1 MATYK
6 VNKGDT
12 LWKIAQK
19 YGTTVADLAKS
30 NNIANPDM
38 IYIGQS
44 ITIPEKAPAP
54 TPAPVYTPPAPK
66 PTPAPTPKPASTT
79 VSDYE
84 ALLSTYKDR
93 PDSAQPQYTPPQPP
107 MQSEAPK
114 VPEAA
119 VPHNDA
125 VAEYQAM
132 PKNSPIDHNQAYLD
146 TFKDIQDSRGTAS
159 KPKPPIESLAGY
171 QAMLDT
177 YKDRPDNSPPLVTGI
192 KQKSNDAVA
201 EYQAMLD
208 TYKDRPDSAQP
219 QYTPPSPVEMDP
231 YYQAVNEYL
240 NKTSA
245 ETTKTIPQSPSYG
258 TPYETPQGSQPTE
271 YQAPVFEYP
280 YKEEIDNLLQKV
292 LQRPQFNYDIGND
305 PAYMALRDQYQA
317 GGNLAMRDAMG
328 NAAQLS
334 GGYGNTYANV
344 VGNQMYHQYLG
355 QLNEQIP
362 ELYSEA
368 LNKYITEGNEIYKQ
382 IDSLNDA
389 NYYAQREFTT
399 NYDITNSERDYQTS
413 LIQQQISNDLAA
425 RKYNDSLTQQQFEN
439 ELALAE
445 YNRKEIQQQ
454 YEYEIALQKLF
465 NDTSQTTDS
474 QAEFQTINKM
484 IVDAYDK
491 GLDDKYVASMIMNMY
506 ANSPS
511 FWEDGGLVW
520 TIMLPD
526 GTPLAQVIDEML
538 KEDANATAT
547 AINKPNR
554 QVK

>member
-1 MATYK
+1 
-6 VNKGDT
+6 
-12 LWKIAQK
+12 
-19 YGTTVADLAKS
+19 
-30 NNIANPDM
+30 
-38 IYIGQS
+38 
-44 ITIPEKAPAP
+44 
-54 TPAPVYTPPAPK
+54 
-66 PTPAPTPKPASTT
+66 
-79 VSDYE
+79 
-84 ALLSTYKDR
+84 
-93 PDSAQPQYTPPQPP
+93 
-107 MQSEAPK
+107 
-114 VPEAA
+114 
-119 VPHNDA
+119 
-125 VAEYQAM
+125 
-132 PKNSPIDHNQAYLD
+132 
-146 TFKDIQDSRGTAS
+146 
-159 KPKPPIESLAGY
+159 
-171 QAMLDT
+171 
-177 YKDRPDNSPPLVTGI
+177 
-192 KQKSNDAVA
+192 
-201 EYQAMLD
+201 
-208 TYKDRPDSAQP
+208 
-219 QYTPPSPVEMDP
+219 
-231 YYQAVNEYL
+231 
-240 NKTSA
+240 
-245 ETTKTIPQSPSYG
+245 
-258 TPYETPQGSQPTE
+258 
-271 YQAPVFEYP
+271 
-280 YKEEIDNLLQKV
+280 
-292 LQRPQFNYDIGND
+292 
-305 PAYMALRDQYQA
+305 MALRDQYQA

-399 NYDITNSERDYQTS
+399 NYDITNSERDYQAS
-413 LIQQQISNDLAA
+413 LIQQEVSNNLAA

-445 YNRKEIQQQ
+445 YNQKEIQQQ

-506 ANSPS
+506 ANSQS

-547 AINKPNR
+547 AIDKPNR

>member
-125 VAEYQAM
+125 VAEYQAL
-132 PKNSPIDHNQAYLD
+132 LD
-146 TFKDIQDSRGTAS
+146 TYKDVQDSRGTAS
-159 KPKPPIESLAGY
+159 EPKPPIESPA
-171 QAMLDT
+171 D
-177 YKDRPDNSPPLVTGI
+177 
-192 KQKSNDAVA
+192 
-201 EYQAMLD
+201 YQAMLD

-240 NKTSA
+240 NKTSS
-245 ETTKTIPQSPSYG
+245 ETTKTVPQLPSYG